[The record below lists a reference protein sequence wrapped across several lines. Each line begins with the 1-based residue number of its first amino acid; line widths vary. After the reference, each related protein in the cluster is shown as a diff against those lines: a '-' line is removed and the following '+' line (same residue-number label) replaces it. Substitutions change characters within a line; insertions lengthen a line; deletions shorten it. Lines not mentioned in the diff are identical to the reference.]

1 MWRQLLV
8 KVLCKQI
15 TLGKYLD
22 FFMDQLVFQ
31 KETNLLT
38 PYKWNSL
45 KIFRPLNSI
54 ALIDRTKA

>member
-1 MWRQLLV
+1 MSRQLLV

-38 PYKWNSL
+38 PYIWNSL

>member
-38 PYKWNSL
+38 PYIWNSL
-45 KIFRPLNSI
+45 KIFRPLNSN
-54 ALIDRTKA
+54 ALIDQTKA

>member
-38 PYKWNSL
+38 PYIWNSL

>member
-38 PYKWNSL
+38 PYIWNSL

-54 ALIDRTKA
+54 ALIDQTKA